1 MVEFTGCSS
10 EKPSPT
16 AAAKK
21 GNAPAGRGTDAAPAG
36 GAADAHPSG
45 PFVLGDLIEPFTPPP
60 LEELEKQVKWID
72 QPVVDAM
79 DKLREQKKS
88 EPPLVTVEEAL
99 KMRNDSPEANEKILS
114 ALSALPPE
122 DGKGVNYDAT
132 FNRAILM
139 DLRSTNPVL
148 NNSFAESEFQ
158 ALTAF
163 GMFTFDWNFVP
174 FASADSVVSW
184 QTSEDRM
191 YDKVVMRKDLTWSDG
206 KPITAHDIVFSF
218 KAIMSS
224 QVPVPAQRTGTDK
237 IRWIEAYDD
246 HTLVYFHKDAMA
258 TNVWNLNFY
267 TLPKHIF
274 EKSIAEDPTLSTSE
288 YHGQIERQPV
298 TGGPYELV
306 SHSRGQE
313 VLLRRRESYFVHD
326 GKQVREKPYFKD
338 VRYRVIEDAN
348 TRLLALKSGRIDE
361 TFLEAEEWQTQT
373 SGDDFYANNTK
384 AYGEGWLLMY
394 IGWNLKTPYFADVR
408 VRRAMAHAMNYEEMI
423 EDLTYGLNSR
433 SFGIFHPNSWMYPK
447 NPVEPINYDLDKAEE
462 LLDEAGW
469 LDSDGDGTRDK
480 EVNGKVIP
488 FEFTLLVSQ
497 KPDRIAICNLLR
509 ENLENI
515 GVICHVQ
522 PMEAA
527 VFQQRVF
534 EKKFEAEMAG
544 WGTGADPFTNEN
556 IFATGG
562 ERNHGEYSNSKVDE
576 LFEAGLKEFDREKRG
591 EIYGQISNLIYE
603 DQPYL
608 FLYNQNWFYGFN
620 KKLRGYRFSPRNPFG
635 YSPGFSSF
643 WCP

>member
-1 MVEFTGCSS
+1 
-10 EKPSPT
+10 
-16 AAAKK
+16 
-21 GNAPAGRGTDAAPAG
+21 
-36 GAADAHPSG
+36 
-45 PFVLGDLIEPFTPPP
+45 
-60 LEELEKQVKWID
+60 
-72 QPVVDAM
+72 
-79 DKLREQKKS
+79 
-88 EPPLVTVEEAL
+88 
-99 KMRNDSPEANEKILS
+99 MRNDSPEANKKILS
-114 ALSALPPE
+114 ALSVLPPE
-122 DGKGVNYDAT
+122 DGSGVNYDAT

-148 NNSFAESEFQ
+148 NNSMAESEFA

-184 QTSEDRM
+184 QTSEDRK

-224 QVPVPAQRTGTDK
+224 QVPVPAQRTGTDQIK
-237 IRWIEAYDD
+237 WIEAYDD
-246 HTLVYFHKDAMA
+246 HTLVYFHKDALA

-274 EKSIAEDPTLSTSE
+274 EKSIAADPTLSTSE
-288 YHGQIERQPV
+288 YHGKTERQPV

-313 VLLRRRESYFVHD
+313 VLLRRRESYYMHD
-326 GKQVREKPYFKD
+326 GKQVRNKPYFKD

-394 IGWNLKTPYFADVR
+394 IGWNLKTPYFEDVR
-408 VRRAMAHAMNYEEMI
+408 VRRAMAHAMNYREMI
-423 EDLTYGLNSR
+423 HDLTYGLNSR
-433 SFGIFHPNSWMYPK
+433 SYGIFHPNSWMYPK
-447 NPVEPINYDLDKAEE
+447 DPVEPINYDLDKAED

-469 LDSDGDGTRDK
+469 VDSDGDGTRDK

-562 ERNHGEYSNSKVDE
+562 ERNHGEYSNPKVDE

-591 EIYGQISNLIYE
+591 EVYGQISNLIYE

-608 FLYNQNWFYGFN
+608 FLYNQNWFFGFN

-635 YSPGFSSF
+635 YTPGFSSF
-643 WCP
+643 WTP